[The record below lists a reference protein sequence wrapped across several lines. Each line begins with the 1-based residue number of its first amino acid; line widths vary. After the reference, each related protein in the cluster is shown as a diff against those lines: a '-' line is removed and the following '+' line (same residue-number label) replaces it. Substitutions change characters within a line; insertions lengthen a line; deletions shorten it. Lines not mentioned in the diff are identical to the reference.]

1 MHYLVNLFYFKYI
14 SSNLKCINLQHPI
27 RMACTV
33 TAPLLGQSGNF
44 SAWLEA
50 QGVNAEVA
58 QAMNSELGIRDY
70 GVLRACVGD
79 GLVRAELLAT
89 ARDRLPFGFYAVL
102 RQVVKA
108 LRGAEPHDAGTP
120 CWNDAGAASTSSPGD
135 VMLGGLMDVLLAL
148 FSSLSRELLLSVQRI
163 GELDGV
169 KHPTA
174 STEISYSL
182 EDETIETNH
191 NPSVE
196 NDNGEDG
203 STLYPSDLTSGL
215 AVNHIKTEFF
225 ADSEGEHNLGD
236 HPDLSGPDLC
246 QQPQHEMGEMHGE
259 ETAGTSGSMKTE
271 QQHSHFQND
280 MDKVTENY
288 SQNTI
293 SINEGEPCDFK
304 LDNQNAPTPRPGCTG
319 EKLPLSCEVC
329 GRVFSRSSN
338 LKGHLLTHT
347 GEKPHRCDVCGR
359 RFLRA
364 SVLKTHQYVHT
375 GEKPFRCEVCGRG
388 FLRAT
393 ELKVHHRK
401 HTGEKPYSCQVC
413 GQGFMLPSVL
423 KIHLRTHTGEKP
435 CICQVCGHRCLQPCD
450 LKRHMQ
456 MHTGEKP
463 YSCRVCGQCFARSN
477 YMKNHERTRHGLE
490 RSQKDV

>member
-1 MHYLVNLFYFKYI
+1 
-14 SSNLKCINLQHPI
+14 
-27 RMACTV
+27 MACTV
-33 TAPLLGQSGNF
+33 AAPLLGQIGNF

-79 GLVRAELLAT
+79 GLVRAELLAA

-108 LRGAEPHDAGTP
+108 LRGAEPHDPGTP
-120 CWNDAGAASTSSPGD
+120 CWNDAAAAAASTSSPGD

-163 GELDGV
+163 GKLDGV

-182 EDETIETNH
+182 ENETIETNH
-191 NPSVE
+191 NSSVE

-203 STLYPSDLTSGL
+203 STLYPSDLTPGL

-246 QQPQHEMGEMHGE
+246 QQPQHAMGEMHGD

-271 QQHSHFQND
+271 QQLSHFQND
-280 MDKVTENY
+280 TDKVTENY

-304 LDNQNAPTPRPGCTG
+304 LDNQNALTPRPGCTG
-319 EKLPLSCEVC
+319 KKLPLSCEVC

-413 GQGFMLPSVL
+413 GQGFMLPSAL
-423 KIHLRTHTGEKP
+423 KIHLRT
-435 CICQVCGHRCLQPCD
+435 
-450 LKRHMQ
+450 
-456 MHTGEKP
+456 HTGEKP
-463 YSCRVCGQCFARSN
+463 YSCRVCGQCFTRSN